1 MKTNTPSA
9 DALMSS
15 IRNQFPRE
23 SEEQHRKRFIEMVRN
38 GDWKIREEIVK
49 SLFAVYVNRA
59 YAFFSAEANTRTA
72 LSRAGTAMAEPAS
85 NLARPKSILWHKVRS
100 LGEGPALPSAVD
112 HRIRRLAF
120 YRSQAPHLAAL
131 GFFDR
136 ISPSG

>member
-49 SLFAVYVNRA
+49 SLFAVYLNRA
-59 YAFFSAEANTRTA
+59 IDEQSFWRGN
-72 LSRAGTAMAEPAS
+72 G
-85 NLARPKSILWHKVRS
+85 
-100 LGEGPALPSAVD
+100 
-112 HRIRRLAF
+112 
-120 YRSQAPHLAAL
+120 YRSRNRTRSEYT
-131 GFFDR
+131 GWR
-136 ISPSG
+136 